1 MVKEII
7 IPKEKA
13 VFWLDTNGCWHNV
26 HGKFQHKKIIDYFH
40 ASIQKDQNGYYLTQS
55 NGQIMEKVYFRYED
69 TALFVF
75 DVEITNDNV
84 LLNLNTQKQINLNP
98 TKLFTHKDSLY
109 MQLGDD
115 RIKFVERALMK
126 ISKMMTSSDDQ
137 FFITIHH
144 RKYKIDEA

>member
-13 VFWLDTNGCWHNV
+13 VFWLDANGCWHNV
-26 HGKFQHKKIIDYFH
+26 HGKFQHKKIIDHFH

-55 NGQIMEKVYFRYED
+55 NGQIVEKVYFRYED

-75 DVEITNDNV
+75 AVKITNDNV
-84 LLNLNTQKQINLNP
+84 LLTLNTQKQIKLNP
-98 TKLFTHKDSLY
+98 TKLFTHKDNLY

-126 ISKMMTSSDDQ
+126 ISKMITSSNDQ
-137 FFITIHH
+137 FFITIHN
-144 RKYKIDEA
+144 RKYKIAEA